1 MKKIFLAAA
10 LVAMSFASCTNDEAG
25 PSIPQGNEGK
35 NVLIKVD
42 LKSAGTITKAV
53 GDYEKGTDNEN
64 EVSKI
69 DFYFYTAAGE
79 AYPVK
84 ANVAD
89 GNAIAWTDIPE
100 KDGKVNNVDELSQ
113 PILVIK
119 QNKIAPPA
127 KVVAIINSN
136 VDYKG
141 KSLVDLGNEII
152 TTLHEGDVENATNF
166 VMSNS
171 VYYDEDNRVEV
182 VASVISQEN
191 IFTTNDENV
200 LNVDAGEVITGADV
214 TKFNI
219 TPIEI
224 YVERVAAKV
233 RVHAKDGVNLAKIP
247 VYDPKDATKQME
259 DAAGNPV
266 YAKILG
272 WDVTNA
278 TAEAN
283 LIKDINVWDATA
295 LGLIWNAQGNYRSYW
310 ANTSAVPAH
319 NLTFNALM
327 AKGKPAYDYYFENT
341 KPYAEENSVKTGTGN
356 QASQLLVAAQLVDEN
371 GDEIELA
378 KWYNVLYTINDLKIA
393 MINTIASKVY
403 VFDREEVDNVTG
415 ESVKYYKSV
424 SVDDV
429 TFYQTAATAA
439 DNRYEVLVKAKDGN
453 TYYNA
458 KGEVLE
464 TAADI
469 IAAIEPAQMWTEGY
483 TYYYTTIKH
492 LGATEKAAEYGIV
505 RNHIY
510 DITIDGVKGFGT
522 PVYDPS
528 MKIIP
533 EPVDPQDDLNLA
545 AKINIL
551 SWSLVNQ
558 NVTLQ

>member
-10 LVAMSFASCTNDEAG
+10 LVAMGFASCTNDEAG
-25 PSIPQGNEGK
+25 STIPQGNEGK
-35 NVLIKVD
+35 NALIKVD

-64 EVSKI
+64 KVSKI
-69 DFYFYTAAGE
+69 DFYFYAADG
-79 AYPVK
+79 APYSVTS
-84 ANVAD
+84 AN
-89 GNAIAWTDIPE
+89 GNAINWTE
-100 KDGKVNNVDELSQ
+100 GAAGANVDEVSDA
-113 PILVIK
+113 ILVIK
-119 QNKIAPPA
+119 QSQVAPPS
-127 KVVAIINSN
+127 KVVAIINSD
-136 VDYKG
+136 VDYSSKN
-141 KSLVDLGNEII
+141 LVELGAEVINA
-152 TTLHEGDVENATNF
+152 LHEGDVVNATNF

-200 LNVDAGEVITGADV
+200 LNVEAGKVITGADV

-247 VYDPKDATKQME
+247 VYDPKDGTKQMK

-283 LIKDINVWDATA
+283 LIKDIDGTWDATA
-295 LGLIWNAQGNYRSYW
+295 LGLIWNAQANYRSYW
-310 ANTSAVPAH
+310 AKTTATPAH

-327 AKGKPAYDYYFENT
+327 AKGTPAYDYYFENT
-341 KPYAEENSVKTGTGN
+341 KPYAAENSVTTGAGN
-356 QASQLLVAAQLVDEN
+356 QASQLLVAAQLVDED
-371 GDEIELA
+371 GDEIQLA
-378 KWYNVLYTINDLKIA
+378 KWYNVLYTIDDLKTA

-403 VFDREEVDNVTG
+403 VFDREETVGG
-415 ESVKYYKSV
+415 ETVKYYKSV
-424 SVDDV
+424 SVNDV
-429 TFYQTAATAA
+429 TFYQTAATAT
-439 DNRYEVLVKAKDGN
+439 DNRYEVLVKAKDGV

-458 KGEVLE
+458 KGEVLA
-464 TAADI
+464 TAATT

-492 LGATEKAAEYGIV
+492 LGTAGAQYGIV
-505 RNHIY
+505 RNHCY

-528 MKIIP
+528 MVIIP
-533 EPVDPQDDLNLA
+533 EPVDPQDVLNLA
-545 AKINIL
+545 ARINIL
-551 SWSLVNQ
+551 SWQLVNQ